1 MMSETIKINELP
13 VRTWNFL
20 GVNDAEV
27 AWDANKAVD
36 LGTEN
41 FTSAKDGVC
50 HRVVMTGKEDFS
62 RKDVHAVARAGEDL
76 TLIQRFE
83 GEGHLAVETHLTLE
97 KDATLRLV
105 QVFSAKEGA
114 LSRSKVTGTCDENA
128 HLELIQVMLG
138 KGDTYVDSHVD
149 LNGKGSSMQTD
160 IGYLAQHHQTL
171 DMNLSV
177 NHFGKKTECA
187 INAAGALKD
196 AAVKIFRG
204 TIDFK
209 QGSSDSVGNEK
220 ETVLMLGDDVVNK
233 TVPLILCA
241 EENVVGNHGAS
252 IGEMD
257 DATLFY
263 FESRGIDRAAAEKIL
278 ARASVERVAR
288 TIGDAE
294 TEQAILNELYEG
306 EEHDL

>member
-1 MMSETIKINELP
+1 MMSEMIKINELP
-13 VRTWNFL
+13 VRTWHFL
-20 GVNDAEV
+20 GVNDAKV
-27 AWDANKAVD
+27 AWDAETAVD

-41 FTSAKDGVC
+41 LTAGG
-50 HRVVMTGKEDFS
+50 HMTLTGAAGYSHKT
-62 RKDVHAVARAGEDL
+62 VTLTAGEGESL

-83 GEGHLAVETHLTLE
+83 GEGHLAVDTRLALAR
-97 KDATLRLV
+97 DARIRLV
-105 QVFSAKEGA
+105 QVFSAQEGA
-114 LSRSKVTGTCDENA
+114 VSRSKITGVCAENA
-128 HLELIQVMLG
+128 RVELIQVLLG
-138 KGDTYVDSHVD
+138 AGDIYVDSHVD
-149 LNGKGSSMQTD
+149 LNGKAASMQAD
-160 IGYLAQHHQTL
+160 IGYLAQKKQVF

-177 NHFGKKTECA
+177 NHFGKKTECE
-187 INAAGALKD
+187 INASGALKD
-196 AAVKIFRG
+196 AAAKIFRG

-209 QGSSDSVGNEK
+209 QGCADSVGNEK

-257 DATLFY
+257 DDTLFY

-278 ARASVERVAR
+278 ARAAVERVTR
-288 TIGDAE
+288 TIGDSE

-306 EEHDL
+306 EDHDL

>member
-1 MMSETIKINELP
+1 MSETIKINELP

-27 AWDANKAVD
+27 AWDASKAVD
-36 LGTEN
+36 LGAED
-41 FTSAKDGVC
+41 FASAEGGIC
-50 HRVVMTGKEDFS
+50 HRMVMTGKEGFS
-62 RKDVHAVARAGEDL
+62 RKDVHAVAHTGESL

-83 GEGHLAVETHLTLE
+83 GEGHLAAETHLTLE

-105 QVFSAKEGA
+105 QVFSAQEGA

-128 HLELIQVMLG
+128 HLELIQVLLG
-138 KGDTYVDSHVD
+138 KGDIYVDSHVD
-149 LNGKGSSMQTD
+149 LTGKGSSMQAD
-160 IGYLAQHHQTL
+160 IGYLAQKQQTL
-171 DMNLSV
+171 DMNLNI

-263 FESRGIDRAAAEKIL
+263 FESRGIDRAMAEKIL

-294 TEQAILNELYEG
+294 TEQTILNELYEG

>member
-1 MMSETIKINELP
+1 MSETIKINELP

-41 FTSAKDGVC
+41 FASAKDGVC
-50 HRVVMTGKEDFS
+50 HRMVMTGKEGFS
-62 RKDVHAVARAGEDL
+62 RKDVHAVARAGEAL
-76 TLIQRFE
+76 TLIQRFA

-160 IGYLAQHHQTL
+160 IGYLAQHQQTL

>member
-1 MMSETIKINELP
+1 MSETIKINELP

-20 GVNDAEV
+20 GVNDAEI
-27 AWDANKAVD
+27 AWDASEAVD
-36 LGTEN
+36 LGAED
-41 FTSAKDGVC
+41 FTSAEGGIC
-50 HRVVMTGKEDFS
+50 HRMVMTGKEGFN
-62 RKDVHAVARAGEDL
+62 RKEVHAVAHTGETL

-83 GEGHLAVETHLTLE
+83 GEGHLAAETHLTLE

-105 QVFSAKEGA
+105 QVFSAQEGA

-128 HLELIQVMLG
+128 HLELIQVLLG
-138 KGDTYVDSHVD
+138 KGDIYVDSHVD
-149 LNGKGSSMQTD
+149 LTGKGSSMQTD
-160 IGYLAQHHQTL
+160 IGYLAQKQQTL
-171 DMNLSV
+171 DMNLSI

-263 FESRGIDRAAAEKIL
+263 FESRGIDRAMAEKIL

>member
-1 MMSETIKINELP
+1 MMSETIKVNELP

-20 GVNDAEV
+20 GVNDAEI
-27 AWDANKAVD
+27 AWDANEAVD
-36 LGTEN
+36 LGAEELA
-41 FTSAKDGVC
+41 SAKDGAC
-50 HRVVMTGKEDFS
+50 HRMVLDGKAPFNS
-62 RKDVHAVARAGEDL
+62 KNIRAVAHAGETL
-76 TLIQRFE
+76 TLIQRFQ
-83 GEGHLAVETHLTLE
+83 GEGHLAAETQLTLE

-105 QVFSAKEGA
+105 QVFSAGEGA
-114 LSRSKVTGTCDENA
+114 LSRSKITGLCDENA
-128 HLELIQVMLG
+128 RLELIQVMLG
-138 KGDTYVDSHVD
+138 KGDIYVDSHVD
-149 LNGKGSSMQTD
+149 LNGNGSSMQAD
-160 IGYLAQHHQTL
+160 IGYLAQQHQTF

-196 AAVKIFRG
+196 AATKIFRG

-263 FESRGIDRAAAEKIL
+263 FESRGIDRDTAEKIL

-288 TIGDAE
+288 TIGDQE
-294 TEQAILNELYEG
+294 TEQIILNELYEG